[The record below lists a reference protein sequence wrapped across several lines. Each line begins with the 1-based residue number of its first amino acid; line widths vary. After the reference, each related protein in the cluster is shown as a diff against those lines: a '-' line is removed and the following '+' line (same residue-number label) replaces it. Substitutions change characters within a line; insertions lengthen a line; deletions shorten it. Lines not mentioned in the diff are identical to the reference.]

1 MNQEQEYVKFW
12 LSIKNKCDEIQKD
25 YSTLSDDNKRRV
37 DNTMR
42 EIFRASTILEVA
54 NIVNSQTK
62 G

>member
-42 EIFRASTILEVA
+42 EILRASTILEVA

>member
-42 EIFRASTILEVA
+42 EILRASTILEVA
-54 NIVNSQTK
+54 NVVNSQTK

>member
-42 EIFRASTILEVA
+42 EILCASTILEVA
-54 NIVNSQTK
+54 NVVNSQTK